1 MEPCILTQQFCFSG
15 FLPPDDARQPGPGV
29 VLTMLQLRTA
39 RDDFISRYKSPG
51 EDASDTVDVRASLV
65 GDVEGEES
73 V

>member
-1 MEPCILTQQFCFSG
+1 MVRG
-15 FLPPDDARQPGPGV
+15 GGGA
-29 VLTMLQLRTA
+29 A

-51 EDASDTVDVRASLV
+51 EDAGDTVDVQASLV